1 MTEELPHI
9 RCIGCGKP
17 IAVKWKRFKS
27 LLASG
32 VTPEQALNNVG
43 LTRYCCRMWMLSP
56 FKVPSHVERPID
68 PRDTLLLDQASS
80 ATVTSGPQS
89 TLAPLQAMST
99 AGTVPPSQTARGTIP
114 MIQTAPSQTAP
125 SQTAPGAFPPS
136 QTTRG
141 TIPMIQ
147 TTPGAFP
154 PSQTARGT
162 IPMIQI
168 QPGTFPPS
176 QSASGTIQF
185 QPGTI
190 PTSQFPQLPTTGRSI
205 IQPEDRWTVGLPPVP
220 QVILEGIPTL
230 TEEFTTE
237 PRVIT
242 RYDAR

>member
-99 AGTVPPSQTARGTIP
+99 AGTVPPSQIARGTIP

-125 SQTAPGAFPPS
+125 GTFPPS
-136 QTTRG
+136 QTARG
-141 TIPMIQ
+141 TIPMI
-147 TTPGAFP
+147 
-154 PSQTARGT
+154 QTARGT